1 MNITKKDPYFE
12 TLGQLNEFIND
23 KYGFYFDLPAIGY
36 GENFRGNKNGIVI
49 SIYRLDSGRYEL
61 TDYVGS
67 KKEYNEFKKGDT
79 MSENRSIVK
88 AVLDGNWAHLK
99 DVADTMIVNSLE
111 ARINEK
117 KSQIIASINEAA
129 EEKSG
134 GTLCGKV
141 NSKVTDGGEH
151 FPINDLAH
159 AKNAL
164 ARVAQTAKHEWW
176 DGTKEDLI
184 KAVHKAVKAKFPS
197 IEVTEE

>member
-1 MNITKKDPYFE
+1 MNNAKLTKKDPYFE

-23 KYGFYFDLPAIGY
+23 KYGFYFDIPAIGY

-67 KKEYNEFKKGDT
+67 KKEYSEFKKGDT

-111 ARINEK
+111 TRINEK
-117 KSQIIASINEAA
+117 KNQIIASINEASD
-129 EEKSG
+129 KKTS
-134 GTLCGKV
+134 
-141 NSKVTDGGEH
+141 
-151 FPINDLAH
+151 
-159 AKNAL
+159 
-164 ARVAQTAKHEWW
+164 R
-176 DGTKEDLI
+176 
-184 KAVHKAVKAKFPS
+184 
-197 IEVTEE
+197 